1 VITET
6 VGGVSVVLISTESL
20 IVSNAEQFK
29 NEISPL
35 LVQNC
40 RIVMDMSKLRFV
52 DSSGIGALLSCLKK
66 IQALGGQLKICSL
79 TDQVRSI
86 LQLVRV
92 NKLLE
97 IFSTREEA
105 VSSFEE

>member
-1 VITET
+1 
-6 VGGVSVVLISTESL
+6 
-20 IVSNAEQFK
+20 
-29 NEISPL
+29 
-35 LVQNC
+35 
-40 RIVMDMSKLRFV
+40 MDMSKLRFV